1 MKPKEYDILAF
12 GSGGGGKFIAW
23 NLAKQ
28 GQKAAAVERKYIGG
42 SCPNIACL
50 PSKNIIHSAK
60 VASLFYRSHE
70 FGIYK
75 DHCKIDMQMVRN
87 RKRSMVEELVNLHLD
102 HFKASGAELIL
113 GEAKFIGPKTIQI
126 TDAQGKTQ
134 VVSAKKIVL
143 DTGTRAAID
152 DIPGLREAKPLTHI
166 EALELDHIPNHLII
180 IGGGY
185 IGLELGQAMRR
196 FGSKVT
202 IIERNE
208 RLVHRE
214 DVDVSEAIQ
223 GLFKDE
229 GIEIIT
235 NAYPTNIEGAS
246 GHSVKVHLAGRSN
259 HVVEGSHLLIATGR
273 IPNTEDI
280 GLELTGVELTKQG
293 HIKVNE
299 RLETTSS
306 GIWAVGDCAGSPYFT
321 HIAFDD
327 FRIVLE
333 NIKGGLRVKDGRQVP
348 YCIFID
354 PELARV
360 GLSEMDAKAQ
370 SLPYRLAKIPMSD
383 VLRTRTLSETRGFMK
398 ALVDPKDQILGFTVF
413 GVGAGEMIA
422 PVQVAMLA
430 KQPYTILRDA
440 IFTHPTLIEGLN
452 VLFSGVPP
460 KG

>member
-1 MKPKEYDILAF
+1 
-12 GSGGGGKFIAW
+12 
-23 NLAKQ
+23 
-28 GQKAAAVERKYIGG
+28 
-42 SCPNIACL
+42 
-50 PSKNIIHSAK
+50 
-60 VASLFYRSHE
+60 
-70 FGIYK
+70 
-75 DHCKIDMQMVRN
+75 
-87 RKRSMVEELVNLHLD
+87 
-102 HFKASGAELIL
+102 
-113 GEAKFIGPKTIQI
+113 
-126 TDAQGKTQ
+126 
-134 VVSAKKIVL
+134 
-143 DTGTRAAID
+143 
-152 DIPGLREAKPLTHI
+152 
-166 EALELDHIPNHLII
+166 
-180 IGGGY
+180 
-185 IGLELGQAMRR
+185 
-196 FGSKVT
+196 
-202 IIERNE
+202 
-208 RLVHRE
+208 
-214 DVDVSEAIQ
+214 
-223 GLFKDE
+223 
-229 GIEIIT
+229 
-235 NAYPTNIEGAS
+235 
-246 GHSVKVHLAGRSN
+246 
-259 HVVEGSHLLIATGR
+259 
-273 IPNTEDI
+273 
-280 GLELTGVELTKQG
+280 
-293 HIKVNE
+293 VNE